1 MSKEPYSYGKRDLL
15 HAQKRPTDILAYLRY
30 AVCTSVKRGL
40 IFAQKRPI
48 HMAKEACYHTNLRQ
62 VRQKRL
68 KSPNNVS
75 RETSYNNID
84 LLL

>member
-48 HMAKEACYHTNLRQ
+48 HMAKEA
-62 VRQKRL
+62 
-68 KSPNNVS
+68 
-75 RETSYNNID
+75 
-84 LLL
+84 